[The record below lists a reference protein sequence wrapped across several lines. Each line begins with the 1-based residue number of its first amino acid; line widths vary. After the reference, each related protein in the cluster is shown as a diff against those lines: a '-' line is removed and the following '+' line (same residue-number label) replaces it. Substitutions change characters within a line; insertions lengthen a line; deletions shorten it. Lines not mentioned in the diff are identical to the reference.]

1 MGKGQQAIH
10 EHMEQA
16 PLILDMETISI
27 LINNLI
33 NQDQHQL
40 RLELERRKTMLRLNV
55 EEHRLVEK
63 FYELKQRQTEINSAK
78 IIWKAINEQQ
88 NIIHEIAIFKKWLE
102 VHAQESSYTLNGIQL
117 PNIYHIFITL
127 SFEGQTSSVKHI
139 TEQTI
144 AKAEE
149 IVEHYSKIAK
159 SEQNKLQSTKS
170 HHKNPDL
177 LEQII
182 HTILQRENNLE
193 QRRAYELQG
202 KITNI
207 FNYKRNTQMD
217 S

>member
-1 MGKGQQAIH
+1 
-10 EHMEQA
+10 MEQA

-40 RLELERRKTMLRLNV
+40 RLELERRKTMLRLNA

-63 FYELKQRQTEINSAK
+63 FYELKPRQTEINSAK

-117 PNIYHIFITL
+117 PNTYHIFITL
-127 SFEGQTSSVKHI
+127 SFEEQTSSVKYI
-139 TEQTI
+139 AEQTI

-159 SEQNKLQSTKS
+159 SEQNKLQSTIV
-170 HHKNPDL
+170 HF
-177 LEQII
+177 
-182 HTILQRENNLE
+182 
-193 QRRAYELQG
+193 
-202 KITNI
+202 KIE
-207 FNYKRNTQMD
+207 K
-217 S
+217 